1 MGRIIPLYILK
12 EILPSFLVSLL
23 VFTFILLLAKILELT
38 ELVVVEGIQPLT
50 LLRFLLY
57 SLPFFLSLTI
67 PMSTLLAVLLAFLR
81 LSGDSEIVVLKSAGF
96 SLYRLLPSVI
106 LFSLWALLVTS
117 YLTLF
122 LVPASNRAFRN
133 QLLALAKIR
142 ADISIKEQ
150 IFNTDFESL
159 VLYVNQLNRQD
170 GWMHEIF
177 IRDARETDT
186 ANVITAARGRLT
198 ADTKQRMLVLE
209 LYNGVVDRMEESI
222 TFDRYDLRLDMASA
236 LSTKHLAPPDQFE
249 MTQEELFTAVRTVPP
264 SNPRH
269 YQYLLEI
276 HKRFS
281 QPFACL
287 VLGLIAVPLG
297 VQFRGKGRNWGVS
310 MALAVF
316 LVYYL
321 LFTAGWSFGETGAY
335 PPGLGMWM
343 PNLLIGLAALYMLHR
358 ANLDA
363 PLGLVAVLDFIVA
376 QLRTAREGQ
385 AS

>member
-1 MGRIIPLYILK
+1 MHRIIPIYILK

-23 VFTFILLLAKILELT
+23 VFTFVLLLAKILELT

-57 SLPFFLSLTI
+57 SLPFLLSLTI

-81 LSGDSEIVVLKSAGF
+81 LSGDSEIVVLKSAGL
-96 SLYRLLPSVI
+96 SLYRLLPPVI
-106 LFSLWALLVTS
+106 LFALWALMVTS
-117 YLTLF
+117 YLTLY

-159 VLYVNQLNRQD
+159 VLYVNRVDRRD

-177 IRDARETDT
+177 IRDARETDA
-186 ANVITAARGRLT
+186 ANVITAGRGRLT

-209 LYNGVVDRMEESI
+209 LYNGIVDRMEESI
-222 TFDRYDLRLDMASA
+222 TFDRYDLRLDLAST

-249 MTQEELFTAVRTVPP
+249 MTQEELFAELKAAPRP
-264 SNPRH
+264 SPRY

-310 MALAVF
+310 MALGVF

-335 PPGLGMWM
+335 PPGLGMWV
-343 PNLLIGLAALYMLHR
+343 PNLIIGGAALYMLHR
-358 ANLDA
+358 ANRDA
-363 PLGLVAVLDFIVA
+363 PLGLVAVLDYIVA
-376 QLRTAREGQ
+376 QLRPARRDG
-385 AS
+385 AL